1 MKISNLSEIQKR
13 LSTSSFKTVNTG
25 FKFFGNSLFDIQG
38 IPLDIKLSD
47 DTLDIIGLPN
57 DFDRFYDKFLLNL
70 KSGHK
75 HYHID
80 ENSKFYLIEYHN
92 REFIIIID
100 KIDNNNANKRCFNKY
115 GDLIT
120 QASDT

>member
-57 DFDRFYDKFLLNL
+57 DFDRFYDKFLLNF

-75 HYHID
+75 HYRID

-92 REFIIIID
+92 RELIIIM
-100 KIDNNNANKRCFNKY
+100 
-115 GDLIT
+115 LIKDVLINMEILLLKLQILDYQIIT
-120 QASDT
+120 